1 MSLNFRNKIVGFI
14 LAAGFLTAQSF
25 TPVSAQNQTT
35 ILPDGSTALARYLD
49 PLNGMT
55 ADEAVRVA
63 LENNGELVAA
73 RKEIE
78 AARALVKQARL
89 RANPSV
95 EFSRQEQ
102 IRGSDNDT
110 MIAGSL
116 PLELGGRRKSRVDVA
131 AAELN
136 LREKQVADSERLLAA
151 EVRAKFGEALAQTLK
166 LKLVEDLLQSTLQGF
181 RLVQARVAE
190 GKTAPLEKNMTLVE
204 VNRLRSMREIEAGK
218 TEIVFLE
225 LRSLLGM
232 KPEEP
237 LRLRGDFKDLLA
249 PLQPP
254 LADSTANALQNR
266 PDLAAMR
273 AMENLAEAQIEQARA
288 GGRVDA
294 RVNAGYGRNNF
305 SFPVNG
311 ITDAGQ
317 IRPVQGIFHSFKF
330 SVTLEIPVLNRNQG
344 AIEAAVI
351 NLEAAQKRRE
361 FAELVVRREV
371 ASAYTLYESAARAME
386 IFRVGVRGQASANLN
401 VVRQTYELGARN
413 LIEYLV
419 EERRYIEIEN
429 EFIDAQLKVYQARV
443 EILKAA
449 NAPELIAK

>member
-1 MSLNFRNKIVGFI
+1 MFLNLRKKIPPLFCTVFL
-14 LAAGFLTAQSF
+14 LAAQIPLTAQTVAISGGN
-25 TPVSAQNQTT
+25 AALIRYIDQT
-35 ILPDGSTALARYLD
+35 
-49 PLNGMT
+49 NGMT

-78 AARALVKQARL
+78 AARALVKQAKL

-102 IRGSDNDT
+102 IGGKDNDT

-116 PLELGGRRKSRVDVA
+116 PLELGGRRKTRVNVA
-131 AAELN
+131 AAEVN
-136 LREKQVADSERLLAA
+136 LRENQVADRERLLAA
-151 EVRAKFGEALAQTLK
+151 EVRTKFGESLAQTLK
-166 LKLVEDLLQSTLQGF
+166 LKLIEDLLESALQGF
-181 RLVQARVAE
+181 RLVQARVTE
-190 GKTAPLEKNMTLVE
+190 GKTAPLEENMTLVE

-218 TEIVFLE
+218 TEIAFLE
-225 LRSLLGM
+225 LRNLLGM

-249 PLQPP
+249 PLPP
-254 LADSTANALQNR
+254 LSEATATALQSR
-266 PDLAAMR
+266 PDLAAMQ
-273 AMENLAEAQIEQARA
+273 AMETLAEAQIEQARA
-288 GGRVDA
+288 GGRIDA
-294 RVNAGYGRNNF
+294 RINAGYGRNNF

-330 SVTLEIPVLNRNQG
+330 GVTLEIPVLNRNQG
-344 AIEAAVI
+344 AIEAAVATRQ
-351 NLEAAQKRRE
+351 AAQTRRE

-371 ASAYTLYESAARAME
+371 ASAFTRYESSARAME
-386 IFRVGVRGQASANLN
+386 IFRVGVRGQAGENLN

-413 LIEYLV
+413 LIEYLI
-419 EERRYIEIEN
+419 EERRFIEIEN
-429 EFIDAQLKVYQARV
+429 EFIDAQLKVYEARV
-443 EILKAA
+443 EILRAT
-449 NAPELIAK
+449 NAPELIKK